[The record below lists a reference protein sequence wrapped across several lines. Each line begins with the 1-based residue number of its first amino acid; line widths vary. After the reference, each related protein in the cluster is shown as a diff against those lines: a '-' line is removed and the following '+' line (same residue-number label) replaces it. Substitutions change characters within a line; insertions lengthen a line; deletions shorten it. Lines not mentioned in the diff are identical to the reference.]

1 MRVEI
6 WGEPAPNALLVANHV
21 SWLDIPV
28 IGAQGK
34 IGFLSKEEV
43 RHWPLIGWMADIAE
57 TLFIRRGA
65 NQTGALIS
73 RIVGR
78 VRDRGHLA
86 VFPA

>member
-57 TLFIRRGA
+57 TLFISRGA

-73 RIVGR
+73 RIAER